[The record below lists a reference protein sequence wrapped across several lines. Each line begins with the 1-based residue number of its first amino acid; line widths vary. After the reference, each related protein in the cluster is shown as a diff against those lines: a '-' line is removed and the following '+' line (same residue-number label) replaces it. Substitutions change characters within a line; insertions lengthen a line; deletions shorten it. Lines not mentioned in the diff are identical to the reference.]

1 MKTEGSGQAQG
12 RQSALPPGL
21 LFLHF
26 DVELFL
32 HKSVLVE
39 VEYSERQTQMN
50 RVYSFRRDARG
61 HVEEP
66 PGGLQEVG
74 VGFDSNTL
82 RHIRAGETLP
92 RPYF

>member
-1 MKTEGSGQAQG
+1 
-12 RQSALPPGL
+12 
-21 LFLHF
+21 
-26 DVELFL
+26 
-32 HKSVLVE
+32 
-39 VEYSERQTQMN
+39 MN

-74 VGFDSNTL
+74 VGVDPNTL

-92 RPYF
+92 WAYF